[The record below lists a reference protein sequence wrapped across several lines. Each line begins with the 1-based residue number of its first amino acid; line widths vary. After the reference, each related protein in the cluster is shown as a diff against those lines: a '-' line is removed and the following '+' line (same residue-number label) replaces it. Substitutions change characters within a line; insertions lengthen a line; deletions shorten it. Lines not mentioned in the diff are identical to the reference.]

1 MLNTIANLSAHRT
14 AFYNFFTQVQS
25 NPDKAIKFTEINDLR
40 SYLFNV
46 YDIYEHLASNS
57 SVILD
62 HKMSNVYYSLWVNR
76 TNTQVVVQKPSREVS
91 ATLEVIFSKMTF
103 AFGLL
108 KSLEITNR
116 TLWNERKNFSAMKPA
131 ILEILERVDEGA

>member
-1 MLNTIANLSAHRT
+1 MLNTLANLSSHRT

-25 NPDKAIKFTEINDLR
+25 NQDKAIKFTEINDLR

-46 YDIYEHLASNS
+46 YDIYEHLTSNS

>member
-1 MLNTIANLSAHRT
+1 VLNTLANLSSHRT

-25 NPDKAIKFTEINDLR
+25 NQDKAIKFTEINDLR

-46 YDIYEHLASNS
+46 YDIYEHLTSNS